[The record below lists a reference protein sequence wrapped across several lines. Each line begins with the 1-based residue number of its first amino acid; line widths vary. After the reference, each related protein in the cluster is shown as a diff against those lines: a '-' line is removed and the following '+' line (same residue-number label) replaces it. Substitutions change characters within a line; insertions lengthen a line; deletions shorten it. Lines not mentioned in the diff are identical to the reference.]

1 MTERPSP
8 IDLVALLPLI
18 SARLTEAA
26 AIADAALARA
36 KAGEHAEAFKR
47 AIDCEEPAREAIVLL
62 NAASV
67 VARAM

>member
-8 IDLVALLPLI
+8 IDLVAILPLI

-26 AIADAALARA
+26 AIADAAIARA
-36 KAGEHAEAFKR
+36 KAGEHAEALTR
-47 AIDCEEPAREAIVLL
+47 ALDCEEPAREAIVLL

-67 VARAM
+67 VARRR